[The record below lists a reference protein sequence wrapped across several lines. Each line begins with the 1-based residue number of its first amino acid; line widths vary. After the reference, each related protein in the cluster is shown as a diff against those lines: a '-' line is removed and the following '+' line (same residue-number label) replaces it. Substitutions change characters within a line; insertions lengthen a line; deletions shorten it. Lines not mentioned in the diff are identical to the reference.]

1 MNDIFIREVVQSFE
15 DVLDDGRSLILIK
28 ISLFPQLRL
37 EVSFVAELSDDVA
50 VAVASEYFVA
60 FQHIGVIQLF
70 QDIDFGEEQF
80 FQLFAFEGFELD
92 YLDGHNLI

>member
-1 MNDIFIREVVQSFE
+1 MSRFVSYCSF
-15 DVLDDGRSLILIK
+15 RSFD
-28 ISLFPQLRL
+28 SR
-37 EVSFVAELSDDVA
+37 SFVAELSDDVA